1 MLLRSKIRIPRFDSE
16 RFDATQEVQSSAVHV
31 AAHSIVRA
39 IIEFYRRGCTLAQ
52 VRYLSYTILLSTSQS
67 LTSARNSN
75 SARRKAT
82 RRPQHTVM
90 SGEERSSGTHYWRR
104 SRALSSVV
112 RIEEFSSADQATM
125 NGVRVATRALRR
137 KIALGRR
144 LLTEILYIEY
154 GYIA

>member
-1 MLLRSKIRIPRFDSE
+1 
-16 RFDATQEVQSSAVHV
+16 
-31 AAHSIVRA
+31 
-39 IIEFYRRGCTLAQ
+39 
-52 VRYLSYTILLSTSQS
+52 
-67 LTSARNSN
+67 
-75 SARRKAT
+75 
-82 RRPQHTVM
+82 M